1 MYQLTK
7 FFSLVDYWIDAQP
20 AEGRATVIHKK
31 STMAFFKIIYF
42 TALKYFCPMKTANS
56 WFAFWESNSVA
67 FFFLINF
74 FS

>member
-31 STMAFFKIIYF
+31 STKG
-42 TALKYFCPMKTANS
+42 
-56 WFAFWESNSVA
+56 
-67 FFFLINF
+67 FFFII
-74 FS
+74 

>member
-31 STMAFFKIIYF
+31 STKGFFLLFKPHCPKI
-42 TALKYFCPMKTANS
+42 FCPK
-56 WFAFWESNSVA
+56 
-67 FFFLINF
+67 
-74 FS
+74 